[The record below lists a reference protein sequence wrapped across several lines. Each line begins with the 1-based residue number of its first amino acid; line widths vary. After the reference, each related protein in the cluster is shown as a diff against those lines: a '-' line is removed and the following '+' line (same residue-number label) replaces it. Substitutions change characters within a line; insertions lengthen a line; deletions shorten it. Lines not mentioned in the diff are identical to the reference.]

1 MSNIIEQIKQKI
13 ATDEFVDEVI
23 DEISCDT
30 RYWKYEYS
38 PSCSQVEEF
47 WGAPC
52 VYTAP
57 SELEDLDYD
66 KSEILGFVCDLLGK
80 TFTMDDSAKEFVYKD
95 SNFMSKLYDKLGTDE
110 YNDWWEELENFI
122 IEQVESDDDFIRD

>member
-13 ATDEFVDEVI
+13 ATDEFIDEVI

-52 VYTAP
+52 VYTSPA
-57 SELEDLDYD
+57 ELEDLDYD
-66 KSEILGFVCDLLGK
+66 KSEILGCVCDLLGK

-95 SNFMSKLYDKLGTDE
+95 SDFMSKLYEKLGSDE
-110 YNDWWEELENFI
+110 YNEWWEELENFI
-122 IEQVESDDDFIRD
+122 IEQVESEEPTWD